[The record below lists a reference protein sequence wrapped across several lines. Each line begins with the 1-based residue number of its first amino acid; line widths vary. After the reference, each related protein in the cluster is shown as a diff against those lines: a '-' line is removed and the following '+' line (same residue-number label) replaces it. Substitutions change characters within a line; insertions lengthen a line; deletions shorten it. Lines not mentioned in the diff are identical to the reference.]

1 MQTMGAAV
9 ADRKGEAEMASRDGV
24 AEGMANFIDRL
35 SPTERD
41 SLLGVLRD
49 SRTFLAEDLTD
60 VIAILR
66 SLED

>member
-1 MQTMGAAV
+1 MAV
-9 ADRKGEAEMASRDGV
+9 RDGV
-24 AEGMANFIDRL
+24 VEGMVSFIDRL
-35 SPTERD
+35 SPAERD
-41 SLLGVLRD
+41 SLLAVLRD

>member
-1 MQTMGAAV
+1 MAV
-9 ADRKGEAEMASRDGV
+9 REGV
-24 AEGMANFIDRL
+24 AEGMAQFIAGLNPAD
-35 SPTERD
+35 RD

-66 SLED
+66 SLET

>member
-1 MQTMGAAV
+1 
-9 ADRKGEAEMASRDGV
+9 MALREGV
-24 AEGMANFIDRL
+24 SEGMAQFIARLDPADR
-35 SPTERD
+35 E

-66 SLED
+66 SLES